1 MSPKNANLSIWTT
14 ATRQITKTWRRAKI
28 LGLFTDYSSVLSHA
42 CCARQ
47 LSWACVW
54 TPRDWALLISATPK
68 PALSPGLLYQMD
80 APSPIATTA
89 CGNHGWATHQTQPKD
104 QKLCTVIRV
113 AFAVYCWLENSS
125 FIMAKFY
132 IPSLHSDDPK
142 SLTGKS
148 SRNLDWPVASY

>member
-1 MSPKNANLSIWTT
+1 MPVFPYDQ
-14 ATRQITKTWRRAKI
+14 QITKIWSRAKI
-28 LGLFTDYSSVLSHA
+28 LGLFTDYNSILSHA

-47 LSWACVW
+47 LGWACVW
-54 TPRDWALLISATPK
+54 TPRGLALPVSATPK
-68 PALSPGLLYQMD
+68 PALSPGLLCQVD
-80 APSPIATTA
+80 VASPMATTV
-89 CGNHGWATHQTQPKD
+89 CGNQGWTTHQTQSKD
-104 QKLCTVIRV
+104 QKLSVVIRV
-113 AFAVYCWLENSS
+113 AFAVYGWLENCS